1 MDPIVIIDAKRTAI
15 GKFRGQFADMTAVQL
30 GTQLVSKLLRKNHLD
45 PKLVDQFI
53 FGNVYQTGM
62 GQNTARQIELNAG
75 GRVDATAMTI
85 NQVCGSGMKAIYEGV
100 SAITMGNADIVVSGG
115 VESMSN
121 APFYAPRTGK
131 MEVSPKLS
139 DALFNDGLN
148 DAFNHLPM
156 GLTAENVA
164 KKFHVTREQQDE
176 FAYQSHQRAFKAQAK
191 LAKEIIPVEVNG
203 EEITTDQS
211 IRPTTTLEQMGN
223 LRTVFDKKGTVTAG
237 NSSPINDGAAALI
250 LMRAS
255 RAKELGLDYVAQITG
270 YTEVGIDPNYM
281 GYAPYYAIKK
291 YFKRYQTD
299 LADYDLFE
307 VNEAFAA
314 QAVAVGRDL
323 EIPTDKLNIYG
334 GAIALGHPLGATG
347 TRMIATL
354 INSLQQENKTTGLA
368 SLCIGGGMGMAMGV
382 KLNENI

>member
-15 GKFRGQFADMTAVQL
+15 GKFRGQFADLTAVQL
-30 GTQLVSKLLRKNHLD
+30 GTQLVSKLLKKNHLD

-85 NQVCGSGMKAIYEGV
+85 NQVCGSGMKAIYEGI

-148 DAFNHLPM
+148 DAFSHLPM

-164 KKFHVTREQQDE
+164 KKFHITREQQDE
-176 FAYQSHQRAFKAQAK
+176 FAFQSHQKAHKAEDK
-191 LAKEIIPVEVNG
+191 LAREIIPIEVNG

-323 EIPTDKLNIYG
+323 EIPNDKLNIYG

-382 KLNENI
+382 KLNENL

>member
-1 MDPIVIIDAKRTAI
+1 MDPIVIIDTKRTAI

-30 GTQLVSKLLRKNHLD
+30 GTQLVSKLLKKNHLD

-148 DAFNHLPM
+148 DAFSHLPM

-164 KKFHVTREQQDE
+164 KKYHVTREQQDE
-176 FAYQSHQRAFKAQAK
+176 FAYQSHQRAFNAKDK
-191 LAKEIIPVEVNG
+191 LAQEIIPIEVNG

-211 IRPTTTLEQMGN
+211 VRPTTTLEQMGN

-323 EIPTDKLNIYG
+323 EIPNDKLNIYG

-354 INSLQQENKTTGLA
+354 INSLKQENKTTGLA
-368 SLCIGGGMGMAMGV
+368 SLCIGGGMGMAMGI
-382 KLNENI
+382 KLNENL

>member
-15 GKFRGQFADMTAVQL
+15 GKFRGQFADLTAVEL
-30 GTQLVSKLLRKNHLD
+30 GTQLVTKLLDQNKID
-45 PKLVDQFI
+45 PKMVDQFI

-62 GQNTARQIELNAG
+62 GQNTARQIELNSG
-75 GRVDATAMTI
+75 GRVDATAMTV
-85 NQVCGSGMKAIYEGV
+85 NQVCGSGMKAVYEAI
-100 SAITMGNADIVVSGG
+100 SAITMGNAEIVVAGG

-139 DALFNDGLN
+139 DTLFNDGLN

-156 GLTAENVA
+156 GITAENVA
-164 KKFHVTREQQDE
+164 KKYHVTREQQDK
-176 FAYQSHQRAFKAQAK
+176 FAFDSHQKAHNAATK
-191 LAKEIIPVEVNG
+191 LAQEIIPIEVNG
-203 EEITTDQS
+203 EKVTTDQS
-211 IRPTTTLEQMGN
+211 IRPSTTLEQMGQ

-237 NSSPINDGAAALI
+237 NSSPINDGAAAVI
-250 LMRAS
+250 LMRES
-255 RAKELGLDYVAQITG
+255 RAKELGLKYVAEITG
-270 YTEVGIDPNYM
+270 YTEIGIDPNYM

-291 YFKRYQTD
+291 YFDRYKTSVED
-299 LADYDLFE
+299 FDLFE

-314 QAVAVGRDL
+314 QAVAVSRDL
-323 EIPTDKLNIYG
+323 ELPADKLNIYG

-347 TRMIATL
+347 ARMIATL
-354 INSLQQENKTTGLA
+354 INSMQQEGKTTGLA

-382 KLNENI
+382 KLL

>member
-15 GKFRGQFADMTAVQL
+15 GKFRGQFASLSAVQL
-30 GTQLVSKLLRKNHLD
+30 GTQLVSKLLSNNKID
-45 PKLVDQFI
+45 PKIIDQFI

-62 GQNTARQIELNAG
+62 GQNTARQIELNVG
-75 GRVDATAMTI
+75 GRVDATAMTV
-85 NQVCGSGMKAIYEGV
+85 NQVCGSGMKAIYEGI
-100 SAITMGNADIVVSGG
+100 SAITMGNAEIVVAGG

-121 APFYAPRTGK
+121 TPFYAPRTGK

-139 DALFNDGLN
+139 DTLFNDGLN

-156 GLTAENVA
+156 GITAENVA
-164 KKFHVTREQQDE
+164 KKYHVTREQQDK
-176 FAYQSHQRAFKAQAK
+176 FAYDSHQKAHQAEK
-191 LAKEIIPVEVNG
+191 NLAKEIIPIEVDG
-203 EEITTDQS
+203 EQIVTDQS
-211 IRPTTTLEQMGN
+211 IRPATTLEQMGQ

-255 RAKELGLDYVAQITG
+255 RAKELGLDYVAEVTG
-270 YTEVGIDPNYM
+270 YTEIGIDPNYM
-281 GYAPYYAIKK
+281 GYAPYYAINK
-291 YFKRYQTD
+291 YFDRYHTD
-299 LADYDLFE
+299 LNDYDLFE

-314 QAVAVGRDL
+314 QAVAVSRDL
-323 EIPTDKLNIYG
+323 QLPMDRLNIYG

-354 INSLQQENKTTGLA
+354 INSLQQEHKTSGLA
-368 SLCIGGGMGMAMGV
+368 SLCIGGGMAMAMGV
-382 KLNENI
+382 KLI

>member
-30 GTQLVSKLLRKNHLD
+30 GTQLVSKLLKKNHLD

-148 DAFNHLPM
+148 DAFSHLPM

-164 KKFHVTREQQDE
+164 KKYHVTREQQDE
-176 FAYQSHQRAFKAQAK
+176 FAYQSHQRAFNAKDK
-191 LAKEIIPVEVNG
+191 LAQEIIPIEING
-203 EEITTDQS
+203 EEIITDQS
-211 IRPTTTLEQMGN
+211 VRPTTTLEQMGN

-250 LMRAS
+250 LMKAS

-314 QAVAVGRDL
+314 QAVAVSRDL
-323 EIPTDKLNIYG
+323 EIPNDKLNIYG

-354 INSLQQENKTTGLA
+354 INSLKQENKTTGLA

-382 KLNENI
+382 KLNENL

>member
-30 GTQLVSKLLRKNHLD
+30 GTQLVSKLLKKNHLD

-100 SAITMGNADIVVSGG
+100 SAITVGNADIVVSGG

-148 DAFNHLPM
+148 DAFSHLPM

-164 KKFHVTREQQDE
+164 KKYHVTREQQDE
-176 FAYQSHQRAFKAQAK
+176 FAYQSHQRAFNAKDK
-191 LAKEIIPVEVNG
+191 LAQEIIPIEING

-211 IRPTTTLEQMGN
+211 VRPTTTLEQMGN

-323 EIPTDKLNIYG
+323 EIPNDKLNIYG

-382 KLNENI
+382 KLNENL

>member
-15 GKFRGQFADMTAVQL
+15 GKFRGQFADMTAVEL
-30 GTQLVSKLLRKNHLD
+30 GSQLVKKLLSQNKVN
-45 PKLVDQFI
+45 PKMVDQFI

-62 GQNTARQIELNAG
+62 GQNTARQIELNVD
-75 GRVDATAMTI
+75 GRVDATAMTV

-100 SAITMGNADIVVSGG
+100 SAITMGNAEIVVAGG

-139 DALFNDGLN
+139 DSLFNDGLN

-156 GLTAENVA
+156 GITAENVA
-164 KKFHVTREQQDE
+164 RKYHVTREQQDK
-176 FAYQSHQRAFKAQAK
+176 FAFDSHQKAHKAQAK
-191 LAKEIIPVEVNG
+191 LAKEIIPIEVNG

-211 IRPTTTLEQMGN
+211 IRPTTTLEQMGK

-237 NSSPINDGAAALI
+237 NSSPINDGAAAVI
-250 LMRAS
+250 LMRES
-255 RAKELGLDYVAQITG
+255 RAKELGLNYVAEITG
-270 YTEVGIDPNYM
+270 YTEIGIDPDYM
-281 GYAPYYAIKK
+281 GYAPYYAINK
-291 YFKRYQTD
+291 FFDRYKTTVD
-299 LADYDLFE
+299 DYDLFE
-307 VNEAFAA
+307 VNEAFAS
-314 QAVAVGRDL
+314 QAVAVSRDL
-323 EIPTDKLNIYG
+323 KLPEDHLNIYG

-354 INSLQQENKTTGLA
+354 INSLQQEGKKTGLA
-368 SLCIGGGMGMAMGV
+368 SLCIGGGMAMAMGI
-382 KLNENI
+382 KLL

>member
-15 GKFRGQFADMTAVQL
+15 GKFRGQFADMTAVEL
-30 GTQLVSKLLRKNHLD
+30 GSQLVKKLLSQNKVN
-45 PKLVDQFI
+45 PKMVDQFI

-62 GQNTARQIELNAG
+62 GQNTARQIELNVD
-75 GRVDATAMTI
+75 GRVDATAMTV

-100 SAITMGNADIVVSGG
+100 SAITMGNAEIVVAGG

-139 DALFNDGLN
+139 DSLFNDGLN

-156 GLTAENVA
+156 GITAENVA
-164 KKFHVTREQQDE
+164 RKYHVTREQQDK
-176 FAYQSHQRAFKAQAK
+176 FAFDSHQKAHKAQAK
-191 LAKEIIPVEVNG
+191 LAKEIIPIEVNG

-211 IRPTTTLEQMGN
+211 IRPTTTLEQMGQ

-237 NSSPINDGAAALI
+237 NSSPINDGAAAVI
-250 LMRAS
+250 LMRES
-255 RAKELGLDYVAQITG
+255 RAKELGLNYVAEITG
-270 YTEVGIDPNYM
+270 YTEIGIDPDYM
-281 GYAPYYAIKK
+281 GYAPYYAINK
-291 YFKRYQTD
+291 YFDRYKTTVD
-299 LADYDLFE
+299 DYDLFE

-314 QAVAVGRDL
+314 QAVAVSRDL
-323 EIPTDKLNIYG
+323 KLPEDHLNIYG

-354 INSLQQENKTTGLA
+354 INSLQQEGKQNGLA
-368 SLCIGGGMGMAMGV
+368 SLCIGGGMAMAMGI
-382 KLNENI
+382 KLL

>member
-30 GTQLVSKLLRKNHLD
+30 GTQLVSKLLKKNHLD

-75 GRVDATAMTI
+75 GRVDDTAMTI

-148 DAFNHLPM
+148 DAFSHLPM

-164 KKFHVTREQQDE
+164 KKYHITREQQDE
-176 FAYQSHQRAFKAQAK
+176 FAYQSHQRAFNAKDK
-191 LAKEIIPVEVNG
+191 LAQEIIPIEVNG

-211 IRPTTTLEQMGN
+211 VRPTTTLEQMGN

-323 EIPTDKLNIYG
+323 EIPNDKLNIYG

-354 INSLQQENKTTGLA
+354 INSLKQENKTTGLA

-382 KLNENI
+382 KLNENL

>member
-30 GTQLVSKLLRKNHLD
+30 GTQLVSKFLKKNHLD

-100 SAITMGNADIVVSGG
+100 TAITMGNADIVVSGG

-191 LAKEIIPVEVNG
+191 LAKEIIPIEVNG

-382 KLNENI
+382 KLNENL

>member
-30 GTQLVSKLLRKNHLD
+30 GTQLVSKLLKKNHLD

-85 NQVCGSGMKAIYEGV
+85 NQVCGSGMKAIYEGI

-148 DAFNHLPM
+148 DAFSHLPM

-164 KKFHVTREQQDE
+164 KKYHVTREQQDE
-176 FAYQSHQRAFKAQAK
+176 FAYQSHQRAFNAKDK
-191 LAKEIIPVEVNG
+191 LAQEIIPIEING

-211 IRPTTTLEQMGN
+211 VRPTTTLEQMGN

-323 EIPTDKLNIYG
+323 EIPNDKLNIYG

-382 KLNENI
+382 KLNENL

>member
-15 GKFRGQFADMTAVQL
+15 SKFRGQFADLTAVQL
-30 GTQLVSKLLRKNHLD
+30 GTQLVSKLLKKNHLD

-85 NQVCGSGMKAIYEGV
+85 NQVCGSGMKAIYEGI

-148 DAFNHLPM
+148 DAFSHLPM

-164 KKFHVTREQQDE
+164 KKFHITREQQDE
-176 FAYQSHQRAFKAQAK
+176 FAFQSHQKAHKAEDK
-191 LAKEIIPVEVNG
+191 LAREIIPIEVNG

-223 LRTVFDKKGTVTAG
+223 LRTIFDKKGTVTAG

-382 KLNENI
+382 KLNENL

>member
-15 GKFRGQFADMTAVQL
+15 GKFRGQFADMTAVEL
-30 GTQLVSKLLRKNHLD
+30 GSQLVKKLLSQNKVN
-45 PKLVDQFI
+45 PKMVDQFI

-62 GQNTARQIELNAG
+62 GQNTARQIELNVD
-75 GRVDATAMTI
+75 GRVDATAMTV

-100 SAITMGNADIVVSGG
+100 SAITMGNAEIVVAGG

-139 DALFNDGLN
+139 DSLFNDGLN

-156 GLTAENVA
+156 GITAENVA
-164 KKFHVTREQQDE
+164 RKYHVTREQQDK
-176 FAYQSHQRAFKAQAK
+176 FAFDSHQKAHKAQAK
-191 LAKEIIPVEVNG
+191 LAKEIIPIEVNG

-211 IRPTTTLEQMGN
+211 IRPTTTLEQMGK

-237 NSSPINDGAAALI
+237 NSSPINDGAAAVI
-250 LMRAS
+250 LMRES
-255 RAKELGLDYVAQITG
+255 RAKELGLNYVAEITG
-270 YTEVGIDPNYM
+270 YTEIGIDPDYM
-281 GYAPYYAIKK
+281 GYAPYYAINK
-291 YFKRYQTD
+291 FFDRYKTTVD
-299 LADYDLFE
+299 DYDLFE
-307 VNEAFAA
+307 VNEAFAS
-314 QAVAVGRDL
+314 QAVAVSRDL
-323 EIPTDKLNIYG
+323 KLPEDRLNIYG

-354 INSLQQENKTTGLA
+354 INSLQQEGKKTGLA
-368 SLCIGGGMGMAMGV
+368 SLCIGGGMAMAMGI
-382 KLNENI
+382 KLL

>member
-15 GKFRGQFADMTAVQL
+15 GKFRGQFADLTAVQL
-30 GTQLVSKLLRKNHLD
+30 GTQLVSKLLKKNHLD

-85 NQVCGSGMKAIYEGV
+85 NQVCGSGMKAIYEGI

-148 DAFNHLPM
+148 DAFSHLPM

-164 KKFHVTREQQDE
+164 KKFHITREQQDE
-176 FAYQSHQRAFKAQAK
+176 FAFQSHQKAHKAEDK
-191 LAKEIIPVEVNG
+191 LAREIIPIEVNG
-203 EEITTDQS
+203 EEITMDQS

-382 KLNENI
+382 ELNENL

>member
-15 GKFRGQFADMTAVQL
+15 GKFRGQFADLTAVQL
-30 GTQLVSKLLRKNHLD
+30 GTQLVSKLLKNNQVD
-45 PKLVDQFI
+45 PKIVDQFI

-62 GQNTARQIELNAG
+62 GQNTARQIELDVG

-85 NQVCGSGMKAIYEGV
+85 NQVCGSGMKAIYEGI
-100 SAITMGNADIVVSGG
+100 SAITMGNAEIVVAGG

-139 DALFNDGLN
+139 DSLFNDGLN

-156 GLTAENVA
+156 GITAENIA
-164 KKFHVTREQQDE
+164 KKYHVTRQQQDE
-176 FAYQSHQRAFKAQAK
+176 FAYSSHQKAHQAHDK
-191 LAKEIIPVEVNG
+191 LAKEILAIDVDGNQVD
-203 EEITTDQS
+203 TDQS
-211 IRPTTTLEQMGN
+211 IRPTTTLEQMGQ

-255 RAKELGLDYVAQITG
+255 RAKELGLNYVAEVTG
-270 YTEVGIDPNYM
+270 YTEIGINPNYM

-291 YFKRYQTD
+291 YFDRYKTSV
-299 LADYDLFE
+299 ADYDLYE
-307 VNEAFAA
+307 VNEAFAS
-314 QAVAVGRDL
+314 QAVAVSRDL
-323 EIPTDKLNIYG
+323 KLPEDSLNIYG

-347 TRMIATL
+347 ARMIATL
-354 INSLQQENKTTGLA
+354 INSLQQEQKATGLA

-382 KLNENI
+382 KLV

>member
-15 GKFRGQFADMTAVQL
+15 GKFRGQFADMTAVEL
-30 GTQLVSKLLRKNHLD
+30 GSQLVKKLLSQNKVN
-45 PKLVDQFI
+45 PKIVDQFI

-62 GQNTARQIELNAG
+62 GQNTARQIELNVD
-75 GRVDATAMTI
+75 GRVDATAMTV

-100 SAITMGNADIVVSGG
+100 SAITMGNAEIVVAGG

-139 DALFNDGLN
+139 DSLFNDGLN

-156 GLTAENVA
+156 GITAENVA
-164 KKFHVTREQQDE
+164 RKYHVTREQQDK
-176 FAYQSHQRAFKAQAK
+176 FAFDSHQKAHKAQAK
-191 LAKEIIPVEVNG
+191 LAKEIIPIEVNG

-211 IRPTTTLEQMGN
+211 IRPTTTLEQMGK

-237 NSSPINDGAAALI
+237 NSSPINDGAAAVI
-250 LMRAS
+250 LMRES
-255 RAKELGLDYVAQITG
+255 RAKELGLNYVAEITG
-270 YTEVGIDPNYM
+270 YTEIGIDPDYM
-281 GYAPYYAIKK
+281 GYAPYYAINK
-291 YFKRYQTD
+291 FFDRYKTTVD
-299 LADYDLFE
+299 DYDLFE
-307 VNEAFAA
+307 VNEAFAS
-314 QAVAVGRDL
+314 QAVAVSRDL
-323 EIPTDKLNIYG
+323 KLPENRLNIYG

-354 INSLQQENKTTGLA
+354 INSLQQEGKKTGLA
-368 SLCIGGGMGMAMGV
+368 SLCIGGGMAMAMGI
-382 KLNENI
+382 KLL

>member
-15 GKFRGQFADMTAVQL
+15 GKFRGQFADMTAVEL
-30 GTQLVSKLLRKNHLD
+30 GSQLVKKLLSQNKVN
-45 PKLVDQFI
+45 PKMVDQFI

-62 GQNTARQIELNAG
+62 GQNTARQIELNVD
-75 GRVDATAMTI
+75 GRVDATAMTV

-100 SAITMGNADIVVSGG
+100 SAITMGNAEIVVAGG

-139 DALFNDGLN
+139 DSLFNDGLN

-156 GLTAENVA
+156 GITAENVA
-164 KKFHVTREQQDE
+164 RKYHVTREQQDK
-176 FAYQSHQRAFKAQAK
+176 FAFDSHQKAHKAQAK
-191 LAKEIIPVEVNG
+191 LAKEIIPIEVNG

-211 IRPTTTLEQMGN
+211 IRPTTTLEQMGQ

-237 NSSPINDGAAALI
+237 NSSPINDGAAAVI
-250 LMRAS
+250 LMRES
-255 RAKELGLDYVAQITG
+255 RAKELGLNYVAEITG
-270 YTEVGIDPNYM
+270 YTEIGIDPDYM
-281 GYAPYYAIKK
+281 GYAPYYAINK
-291 YFKRYQTD
+291 YFDRYKTTVD
-299 LADYDLFE
+299 DYDLFE

-314 QAVAVGRDL
+314 QAVAVSRDL
-323 EIPTDKLNIYG
+323 KLPEDRLNIYG

-354 INSLQQENKTTGLA
+354 INSLQQEGKQNGLA
-368 SLCIGGGMGMAMGV
+368 SLCIGGGMAMAMGI
-382 KLNENI
+382 KLL

>member
-30 GTQLVSKLLRKNHLD
+30 GTQLVSKLLKKNHLD

-148 DAFNHLPM
+148 DAFSHLPM

-164 KKFHVTREQQDE
+164 KKYHVTREQQDE
-176 FAYQSHQRAFKAQAK
+176 FAYQSHQRAFNAKDK
-191 LAKEIIPVEVNG
+191 LAQEIIPIEVNG

-211 IRPTTTLEQMGN
+211 VRPTTTLEQMGN

-382 KLNENI
+382 KLNENL

>member
-15 GKFRGQFADMTAVQL
+15 GKFRGQFADLTAVQL
-30 GTQLVSKLLRKNHLD
+30 GTQLVKELLELNKVD

-53 FGNVYQTGM
+53 FGNVYQAGM
-62 GQNTARQIELNAG
+62 GQNTARQIGLNVG
-75 GRVDATAMTI
+75 GRFDSTAMTV

-100 SAITMGNADIVVSGG
+100 SAITMGNADIVVAGG

-139 DALFNDGLN
+139 DTLFNDGLN

-156 GLTAENVA
+156 GITGENVA
-164 KKFHVTREQQDE
+164 KKYHVTREEQDE
-176 FAYQSHQRAFKAQAK
+176 FAYESHQKAHRAEAK
-191 LAKEIIPVEVNG
+191 LAKEILPIEVNG
-203 EEITTDQS
+203 EQITTDQS
-211 IRPTTTLEQMGN
+211 IRPTTTLEQMGK
-223 LRTVFDKKGTVTAG
+223 LRTVFEKKGTVTAG

-250 LMRAS
+250 LMRES
-255 RAKELGLDYVAQITG
+255 RAKELGLNFVAEISG
-270 YTEVGIDPNYM
+270 YTEVGIDPDYM
-281 GYAPYYAIKK
+281 GYAPYYAINK

-299 LADYDLFE
+299 IDDFDLFE

-314 QAVAVGRDL
+314 QAVAVSRDL
-323 EIPTDKLNIYG
+323 QLPYDSLNIYG

-354 INSLQQENKTTGLA
+354 INSLQQEGKQAGLA
-368 SLCIGGGMGMAMGV
+368 SLCIGGGMAMAMSI
-382 KLNENI
+382 KLR